1 VKGQTFLRAI
11 PQEVIPMKRNDG
23 FSRVFLLTAAVGLG
37 LLWSPLPGWSQDF
50 PNKPITIYC
59 GFEAGATTDL
69 TARALAE
76 EGQKVLGVPVVV
88 ENKAGGGSTVAAS
101 LVASKK
107 PDGYTLAV
115 VASSALDIRHL
126 MLAPPYNPGKDFTFL
141 LVYGNYVGGI
151 CVLTESPF
159 KTLKDLEEHAR
170 KNPGMVSYSSSG
182 IGANQ
187 QLAVDY
193 WAKQA
198 RINIKHVPFKGG
210 APACTAL
217 IGKHVDFTAG
227 AGIHLNYV
235 KQGIFRELAATSAER
250 RDPEFPDI
258 PILKDLG
265 YKDLPPQEYIL
276 VAPKGLPDPI
286 SKKLEDGFGKAVQ
299 SAEFKKYLK
308 TLSVPFSFKDRRQLE
323 AEFPKVYQFYSQV
336 MNELGVKTKK

>member
-1 VKGQTFLRAI
+1 MRKESV
-11 PQEVIPMKRNDG
+11 
-23 FSRVFLLTAAVGLG
+23 FSGRFILTAALI
-37 LLWSPLPGWSQDF
+37 LFLFLFPAPGWSQDF
-50 PNKPITIYC
+50 PSKPITIYC

-88 ENKAGGGSTVAAS
+88 ENKAGGGSTVAAA
-101 LVASKK
+101 LLANRKA
-107 PDGYTLAV
+107 DGYTLAV

-126 MLAPPYNPGKDFTFL
+126 MLAPPYDPGKDFTFL
-141 LVYGNYVGGI
+141 LIYGNYVGGI
-151 CVLTESPF
+151 CVLKESPF

-170 KNPGMVSYSSSG
+170 KNPGAVSYSSSG

-198 RINIKHVPFKGG
+198 QLSIKHVPFKGG

-217 IGKHVDFTAG
+217 LGKHVDFTAG

-235 KQGIFRELAATSAER
+235 KQGIFRMLAVTSAER
-250 RDPEFPDI
+250 RDPEFPDV
-258 PILKDLG
+258 PTLKDLG

-276 VAPKGLPDPI
+276 LAPKGLPAPI
-286 SKKLEDGFGKAVQ
+286 SKKLEDSFGRAVH
-299 SAEFKKYLK
+299 SIEFQKSMKD
-308 TLSVPFSFKDRRQLE
+308 LSVPFSFKDRRQLE
-323 AEFPKVYQFYSQV
+323 AEFPKVYQFYGQV
-336 MNELGVKTKK
+336 MKDLGIKTKK